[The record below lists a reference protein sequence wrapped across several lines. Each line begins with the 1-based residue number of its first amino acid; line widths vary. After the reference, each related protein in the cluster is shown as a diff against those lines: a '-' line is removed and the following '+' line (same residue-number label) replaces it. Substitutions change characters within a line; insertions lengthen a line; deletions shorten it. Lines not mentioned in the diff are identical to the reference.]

1 MVESGLDSKAL
12 NEALI
17 KEDEVIRIKNK
28 LEIKE
33 NLWKIEKKF
42 KIKISQKIQN

>member
-33 NLWKIEKKF
+33 NL
-42 KIKISQKIQN
+42 